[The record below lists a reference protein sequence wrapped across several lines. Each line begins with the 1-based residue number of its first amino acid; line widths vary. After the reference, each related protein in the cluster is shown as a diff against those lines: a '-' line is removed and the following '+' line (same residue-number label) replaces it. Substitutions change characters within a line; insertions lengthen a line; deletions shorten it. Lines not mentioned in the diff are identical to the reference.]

1 MPAANIPV
9 IATQTSP
16 PHEPAIKKL
25 TITAPRRD
33 DDREADKRPLDV
45 KLITRLIGYM
55 RPYAAKRNLLFL
67 MVILRSIQLPLVAW
81 SIGAVID
88 GPIASH
94 APLPSIL
101 WGAFGVLV
109 LTGSTQ
115 IVFHFRQRLALELG
129 EAVIHDLRQQIFAH
143 LLRMPMS
150 FYNKTK
156 IGRIISRVTSDCESL
171 RVGVQDVLFVSL
183 VGVGQMLTAG
193 LLMLYYAWALFSIV
207 VAMSP
212 VLWVLNRFFRRKLS
226 VGYRV
231 VQESFSRLTATLAES
246 INGVRVTQAYVRHD
260 TNAGLFRD
268 LLAAHGDNVMKA
280 VRLEGLLTPLLEL
293 NSQTFIAAML
303 LVGGYRVL
311 SPEIDMP
318 PGDLIRFFFLANI
331 FFSPVQILG
340 NQYNQALTA
349 MAGAERVFG
358 LVDRQPEWTD
368 EPDAQPLPPIRGRVE
383 LVGIT
388 FGYDRERPVLHDIN
402 LLAEP
407 GQTVALVGRTGSGK
421 TSIINLIARFYLPQK
436 GQVLIDGF
444 DTQHVTGD
452 SLHHQMGIVL
462 QQNFLFSGSIK
473 ENIRV
478 GQPAASDD
486 EIIEAVRALDCLDL
500 LESLPQ
506 GLDTQVGERGASLSL
521 GQRQLVCFARAML
534 ADPRILILGEATS
547 SVDTLTELRI
557 QRALAKLLSGRTS
570 FVVAHRLS
578 TIRSADQILVLD
590 SGRIIQRGTHDQL
603 LAESGEYAH
612 LVDQFLRGVA

>member
-129 EAVIHDLRQQIFAH
+129 EAVIHDLRQQIIAH

-193 LLMLYYAWALFSIV
+193 LLMLYYDWALFSIG
-207 VAMSP
+207 VAMGP
-212 VLWVLNRFFRRKLS
+212 WRWVPNRSSRRKLT
-226 VGYRV
+226 VGSRS
-231 VQESFSRLTATLAES
+231 VQESFGRLPATLAES
-246 INGVRVTQAYVRHD
+246 INGVRVTQA
-260 TNAGLFRD
+260 TSAT
-268 LLAAHGDNVMKA
+268 
-280 VRLEGLLTPLLEL
+280 TP
-293 NSQTFIAAML
+293 T
-303 LVGGYRVL
+303 
-311 SPEIDMP
+311 
-318 PGDLIRFFFLANI
+318 
-331 FFSPVQILG
+331 
-340 NQYNQALTA
+340 
-349 MAGAERVFG
+349 
-358 LVDRQPEWTD
+358 
-368 EPDAQPLPPIRGRVE
+368 
-383 LVGIT
+383 
-388 FGYDRERPVLHDIN
+388 
-402 LLAEP
+402 
-407 GQTVALVGRTGSGK
+407 
-421 TSIINLIARFYLPQK
+421 
-436 GQVLIDGF
+436 
-444 DTQHVTGD
+444 
-452 SLHHQMGIVL
+452 
-462 QQNFLFSGSIK
+462 
-473 ENIRV
+473 
-478 GQPAASDD
+478 PA
-486 EIIEAVRALDCLDL
+486 
-500 LESLPQ
+500 
-506 GLDTQVGERGASLSL
+506 
-521 GQRQLVCFARAML
+521 CFA
-534 ADPRILILGEATS
+534 IC
-547 SVDTLTELRI
+547 
-557 QRALAKLLSGRTS
+557 
-570 FVVAHRLS
+570 
-578 TIRSADQILVLD
+578 
-590 SGRIIQRGTHDQL
+590 
-603 LAESGEYAH
+603 
-612 LVDQFLRGVA
+612 